1 MKPLIEGK
9 TLIQLDLALI
19 VPDGWHL
26 IVADC
31 DTDTEART
39 LTPRG
44 DQSRFGLYRLPQ
56 ETASCDTLPSRVT
69 GEITAALLEERR
81 RQQEVEGWTLSHDAN
96 HQNGELAH
104 CAAAYLMAGPHD
116 AERGHALGRSLW
128 EFAGKDYRPSD
139 LWRNLV
145 RGGALLIAEMERL
158 HALAAGYH
166 FYSVD
171 EDSEVYAARSRE
183 ALDELFREM
192 NVQPDLVEYIS
203 PETVIGVDE
212 AGTLRRP
219 AWQALIDAIGMTESP
234 SPAFQL
240 ASAYN

>member
-1 MKPLIEGK
+1 MKPIIQVK
-9 TLIQLDLALI
+9 RQVQLDLTVIA
-19 VPDGWHL
+19 PDGWGFN
-26 IVADC
+26 VTNC
-31 DTDTEART
+31 DLDPTART
-39 LTPRG
+39 LAPR
-44 DQSRFGLYRLPQ
+44 DENFRFGLYRLPQ
-56 ETASCDTLPSRVT
+56 EAASGEAVLPDAAVQV
-69 GEITAALLEERR
+69 TAALLDERR
-81 RQQEVEGWTLSHDAN
+81 RQQEVEGWTPDHDAD
-96 HQNGELAH
+96 HQGGELAR